1 MSDSEKKQE
10 KKKVSPEFVA
20 NVKKYLEADDKLRQI
35 RDQTKKLTKEKK
47 DKEDFILNYLQN
59 IDENVID
66 VHDGKL
72 RRNVSKTQAPLKKET
87 IQKAL
92 TDIVGDATKATAMT
106 EQIIKSRPTVERVT
120 LKRTKNR
127 VKDIFTNEDQE

>member
-1 MSDSEKKQE
+1 MSESDKKQE

-20 NVKKYLEADDKLRQI
+20 NVKKYLEVDDKLRQF

-66 VHDGKL
+66 VADGKL

-92 TDIVGDATKATAMT
+92 TEIVGDATKATAMT
-106 EQIIKSRPTVERVT
+106 DQIIKSRPTIERVT